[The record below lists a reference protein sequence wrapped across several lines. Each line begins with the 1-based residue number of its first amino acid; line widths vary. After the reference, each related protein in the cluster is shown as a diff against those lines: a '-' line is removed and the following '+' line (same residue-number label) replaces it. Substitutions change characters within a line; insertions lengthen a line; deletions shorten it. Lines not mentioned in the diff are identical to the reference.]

1 MNHCEG
7 VSVTPLPWC
16 YAFRGD
22 DAGEKGHHV
31 AGTGGLAIEQFG
43 LGDPRIHEFARL
55 PWRLYRGDPCW
66 TPPLM
71 MDLLGNKLLGAKG
84 LLTAEH
90 PYHREAE
97 VTHFLAKRD
106 GRTVGRVAA
115 SVNRRFNEHYGSKI
129 GFFGFFECEDDREI
143 ACALLDAAAAWLK
156 QRGMAA
162 MRGPGEYSN
171 ATHERQGVLVE
182 GFEFTPTVELTH
194 NPPYYGP
201 LLESCGVSKVMDYV
215 AYMIEFDDVPAE
227 RIARLAAAVR
237 KRANIKTRAADM
249 SRFREEVGLIVKLY
263 NEAWSANWGFLPLTD
278 EDADAIA
285 QTLKP
290 IVDPGLVR
298 FAYIDG
304 EPVAVFGAIPDPN
317 WALRPLWK
325 WYGDGDLVR
334 LVRVLLM
341 RRHIPRVRLMFFG
354 IRPQWRRLGVDA
366 VLFQE
371 LYEYAKPRGYRQGEP
386 SLLLEDNEMVI
397 RPSAAMGGHE
407 YKRWR
412 IYEREL

>member
-1 MNHCEG
+1 
-7 VSVTPLPWC
+7 
-16 YAFRGD
+16 
-22 DAGEKGHHV
+22 
-31 AGTGGLAIEQFG
+31 
-43 LGDPRIHEFARL
+43 
-55 PWRLYRGDPCW
+55 
-66 TPPLM
+66 
-71 MDLLGNKLLGAKG
+71 MDLLGNRLLGAKG

-90 PYHREAE
+90 PYHASAE
-97 VTHFLAKRD
+97 VTHFLARRD

-129 GFFGFFECEDDREI
+129 GFFGFFEVEDDGE
-143 ACALLDAAAAWLK
+143 AAAALLDAARAWLTE
-156 QRGMAA
+156 RGMNA

-182 GFEFTPTVELTH
+182 GFEFDPTVELTH
-194 NPPYYGP
+194 NPPYYGA
-201 LLESCGVSKVMDYV
+201 LLEGYGLAKVKDYV
-215 AYMIEFDDVPAE
+215 AYMIDFKGVPRE
-227 RIARLAAAVR
+227 RIARLAAGVR
-237 KRANIKTRAADM
+237 KREHIETRCADM
-249 SRFREEVGLIVKLY
+249 KHFDDEVKLIVRLY
-263 NEAWSANWGFLPLTD
+263 NEAWAENWGFLP
-278 EDADAIA
+278 
-285 QTLKP
+285 QTEEEAETLAESLKP

-317 WALRPLWK
+317 WALRPRWK
-325 WYGDGDLVR
+325 WYGDSDPVR
-334 LVRVLLM
+334 LARLIRM

-371 LYEYAKPRGYRQGEP
+371 LYEYGAARGYRQGEP

-397 RPSAAMGGHE
+397 RPSVAMGGHE

-412 IYEREL
+412 IYEMPLA